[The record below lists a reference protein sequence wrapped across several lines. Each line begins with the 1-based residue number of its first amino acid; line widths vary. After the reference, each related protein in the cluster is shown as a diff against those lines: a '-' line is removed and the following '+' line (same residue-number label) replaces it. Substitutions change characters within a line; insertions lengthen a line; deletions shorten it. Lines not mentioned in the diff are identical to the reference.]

1 MKFDFFTCGG
11 RFFWEDL
18 YNYQDWIIQRNIMNN
33 KCRLLDPHNIRR
45 HSGTFEQCKEVLL
58 KYIEAYEMDP
68 LYDDTVVI
76 LHGFARS
83 KKSVKKLADA
93 LKKELPMNVVCL
105 GYPSLRR
112 DIYYHA
118 TMLSQFLKNLDIRG
132 KLYIINVGCSCLI
145 TRKLLSKSDNYRN
158 YNIAR
163 ILDIN
168 PRNSGSDMAELL
180 GKYKIFNF
188 ILGPMLY
195 DISAPRAVS
204 LARLPH
210 DIEHGILFAPLTAH
224 DIAEK
229 IFSRFESFPLAA
241 PASEESYAENVK
253 KIKEKAYFP
262 LNSEAVA
269 QYAINFIK
277 TGDFGKLPDE
287 ENDGTAENNDLQTPA
302 ESQ

>member
-18 YNYQDWIIQRNIMNN
+18 YNYQDWIIQRNIMNS

-45 HSGTFEQCKEVLL
+45 HSGTFEQCKEALL
-58 KYIEAYEMDP
+58 KYIEAYELDS

-76 LHGFARS
+76 LHGFGSS
-83 KKSVKKLADA
+83 KKSVKKLAEA
-93 LKKELPMNVVCL
+93 LKELPMNVVCL

-112 DIYYHA
+112 DLYYHA

-145 TRKLLSKSDNYRN
+145 TRRLLSKSDNYRN

-168 PRNSGSDMAELL
+168 PLNSGSDFAELL
-180 GKYKIFNF
+180 EKFKVFNF
-188 ILGPMLY
+188 ILGPMLH

-229 IFSRFESFPLAA
+229 IFSKFESFPLSA
-241 PASEESYAENVK
+241 PASEESYAEKVK
-253 KIKEKAYFP
+253 KVGKKAYFP
-262 LNSEAVA
+262 LNSDAVA
-269 QYAINFIK
+269 KYSLNFIK
-277 TGDFGKLPDE
+277 TGDFGKLPGE
-287 ENDGTAENNDLQTPA
+287 EDKNDTPNTESKTPA
-302 ESQ
+302 DL